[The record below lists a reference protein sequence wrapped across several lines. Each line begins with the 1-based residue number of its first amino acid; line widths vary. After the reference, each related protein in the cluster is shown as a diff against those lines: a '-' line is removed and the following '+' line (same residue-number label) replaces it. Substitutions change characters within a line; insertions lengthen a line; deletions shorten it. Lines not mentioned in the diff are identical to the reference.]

1 VRVQPS
7 IAYDPDAGEITVRAW
22 VEDALRIVQEDA
34 LVVTACSAE
43 IVDQDG
49 VQVAIV
55 GGVSDPVGDYVT
67 KFVLTGIAP
76 STGDHYLLL
85 LALRTASDTHGP
97 RTIGI
102 PVN

>member
-1 VRVQPS
+1 MRVQPS

-22 VEDALRIVQEDA
+22 AENALRIVQEDP
-34 LVVTACSAE
+34 LVLLTCSAE

-49 VQVAIV
+49 VQVSITV
-55 GGVSDPVGDYVT
+55 GEADPVGDYVA

-76 STGDHYLLL
+76 NTGDHYLLL